1 MRKCKSWVIVS
12 NVINAELEALQ
23 RHSLTRPKSF
33 DIIAAI
39 ASINT
44 GLKTSSLQ
52 GSRSTASFL

>member
-1 MRKCKSWVIVS
+1 MMRKCKSWVIVS

-44 GLKTSSLQ
+44 GLKTED
-52 GSRSTASFL
+52 